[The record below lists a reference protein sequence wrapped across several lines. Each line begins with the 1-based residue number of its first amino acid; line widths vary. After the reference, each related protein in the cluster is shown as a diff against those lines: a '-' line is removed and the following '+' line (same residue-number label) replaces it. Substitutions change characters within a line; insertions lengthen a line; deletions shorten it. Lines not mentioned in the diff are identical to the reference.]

1 MGKMLLNFK
10 KILIISILVFSTN
23 LLLYNESYAE
33 TAPTGKTG
41 GGKSAADAGAGI
53 AQVLCNVIKVAQG
66 ATGKTIATLVII
78 SMVIGLFLGKIT
90 WGVAIAVA
98 VGMGVLFGA
107 NTLVSFLSDTK
118 GGGTVADVCPK
129 QDTTS

>member
-10 KILIISILVFSTN
+10 KILIISILVFFAN
-23 LLLYNESYAE
+23 FLLCTESYAD
-33 TAPTGKTG
+33 PTKPQDA
-41 GGKSAADAGAGI
+41 KDAGAGI
-53 AQVLCNVIKVAQG
+53 ANVLCNVIHVAQG

-78 SMVIGLFLGKIT
+78 SMAIGLFLGKIT

-107 NTLVSFLSDTK
+107 NTLVGFLSNTS
-118 GGGTVADVCPK
+118 GTTGSVTDVCAK
-129 QDTTS
+129 QDASQT

>member
-10 KILIISILVFSTN
+10 KIFIISILFFSTN
-23 LLLYNESYAE
+23 LLFCTKSYADSDKSKD
-33 TAPTGKTG
+33 PT
-41 GGKSAADAGAGI
+41 DAGAGI

-78 SMVIGLFLGKIT
+78 SMAIGLFLGKIT

-107 NTLVSFLSDTK
+107 NTLVGFLSNTS
-118 GGGTVADVCPK
+118 GGGAVTDVCP
-129 QDTTS
+129 QNDN

>member
-10 KILIISILVFSTN
+10 KILIISILVFSTSF
-23 LLLYNESYAE
+23 LLCTESYAAGE
-33 TAPTGKTG
+33 DKEGAAAKTT
-41 GGKSAADAGAGI
+41 DAGDGI
-53 AQVLCNVIKVAQG
+53 AQVLCNVIEIAQG

-78 SMVIGLFLGKIT
+78 SMAIGLFLGKIT

-107 NTLVSFLSDTK
+107 NTVVGFLAGSGK
-118 GGGTVADVCPK
+118 GGDNNVCNTLK
-129 QDTTS
+129 VGK

>member
-1 MGKMLLNFK
+1 MLLNFK
-10 KILIISILVFSTN
+10 KIMVITLMIFSMNFLLSTN
-23 LLLYNESYAE
+23 SRAGE
-33 TAPTGKTG
+33 APPATPATP
-41 GGKSAADAGAGI
+41 ADAGKGI

-78 SMVIGLFLGKIT
+78 SMAIGLFLGKIT

-107 NTLVSFLSDTK
+107 NTLVSFLSSTDGK
-118 GGGTVADVCPK
+118 GTATDVCNLGNDNK
-129 QDTTS
+129 

>member
-1 MGKMLLNFK
+1 MGKMLLNLK

-23 LLLYNESYAE
+23 LLLCTESYA
-33 TAPTGKTG
+33 ADDDKGGG
-41 GGKSAADAGAGI
+41 GGKTTDAGAGI
-53 AQVLCNVIKVAQG
+53 ANVLCNVIHVAQG

-78 SMVIGLFLGKIT
+78 SMAIGLFLGKIT

-107 NTLVSFLSDTK
+107 NTLVGFLSNTTD
-118 GGGTVADVCPK
+118 GGGTVSDVCPK
-129 QDTTS
+129 QDAK

>member
-1 MGKMLLNFK
+1 MLLNLK

-23 LLLYNESYAE
+23 ILLCTESYA
-33 TAPTGKTG
+33 APDNPAKG
-41 GGKSAADAGAGI
+41 GGGNTKDAGAGI
-53 AQVLCNVIKVAQG
+53 ANVLCNVIHVAQG

-78 SMVIGLFLGKIT
+78 SMAIGLFLGKIT

-107 NTLVSFLSDTK
+107 NTLVGFLSNTQ
-118 GGGTVADVCPK
+118 GGGTVSDVCPQ
-129 QDTTS
+129 QDN

>member
-1 MGKMLLNFK
+1 VGKMLLNFK

-23 LLLYNESYAE
+23 FLLCTESYA
-33 TAPTGKTG
+33 TGEGQGQGQGQSTN
-41 GGKSAADAGAGI
+41 AGDGI
-53 AQVLCNVIKVAQG
+53 AQVLCNVIEIAQG

-78 SMVIGLFLGKIT
+78 SMAIGLFLGKIT

-107 NTLVSFLSDTK
+107 NTVVGFLADGSK
-118 GGGTVADVCPK
+118 GDNNVCNTLK
-129 QDTTS
+129 VDK

>member
-1 MGKMLLNFK
+1 MLLNLK

-23 LLLYNESYAE
+23 ILLCTESYA
-33 TAPTGKTG
+33 APDPAKAG
-41 GGKSAADAGAGI
+41 GSPTDAGAGI
-53 AQVLCNVIKVAQG
+53 ANVLCNVIHVAQG

-78 SMVIGLFLGKIT
+78 SMAIGLFLGKIT

-107 NTLVSFLSDTK
+107 NTLVGFLSNTT
-118 GGGTVADVCPK
+118 GTTGSVTDVCAK
-129 QDTTS
+129 QDASQT

>member
-1 MGKMLLNFK
+1 MLLNFK
-10 KILIISILVFSTN
+10 KIMVITLMIFSMNFLLSTN
-23 LLLYNESYAE
+23 SRAGD
-33 TAPTGKTG
+33 APPATPAGP
-41 GGKSAADAGAGI
+41 ADAGKGI

-78 SMVIGLFLGKIT
+78 SMAIGLFLGKIT

-107 NTLVSFLSDTK
+107 NTLVSFLSSTD
-118 GGGTVADVCPK
+118 GTGTATDVCNLGNDNK
-129 QDTTS
+129 

>member
-1 MGKMLLNFK
+1 MLLNLK
-10 KILIISILVFSTN
+10 KILIISVLVFSTN
-23 LLLYNESYAE
+23 LLLCNESYAE
-33 TAPTGKTG
+33 ATTPGKTG
-41 GGKSAADAGAGI
+41 GGNQTQGAGAGI
-53 AQVLCNVIKVAQG
+53 ANVLCNVIHVAQG

-78 SMVIGLFLGKIT
+78 SMEIGLFLGKIT

-118 GGGTVADVCPK
+118 GGVTVADVCPK

>member
-1 MGKMLLNFK
+1 MLLNFK

-23 LLLYNESYAE
+23 FLLCTESYADGE
-33 TAPTGKTG
+33 GQG
-41 GGKSAADAGAGI
+41 QGQGQGQGKSTNAGDGI
-53 AQVLCNVIKVAQG
+53 AQVLCNVIEIAQG

-78 SMVIGLFLGKIT
+78 SMAIGLFLGKIT

-107 NTLVSFLSDTK
+107 NTVVGFLADGSK
-118 GGGTVADVCPK
+118 GDNNVCNTLK
-129 QDTTS
+129 VDK

>member
-1 MGKMLLNFK
+1 MLLNLK

-23 LLLYNESYAE
+23 FLLCTESYA
-33 TAPTGKTG
+33 APDNPAGGG
-41 GGKSAADAGAGI
+41 GGKKADAGDAI
-53 AQVLCNVIKVAQG
+53 AKVLCNVITVAQG

-78 SMVIGLFLGKIT
+78 SMAIGLFLGKIT

-107 NTLVSFLSDTK
+107 NTVVGFLA
-118 GGGTVADVCPK
+118 GGADAGGDSDVCK
-129 QDTTS
+129 TLAGN

>member
-1 MGKMLLNFK
+1 MNF
-10 KILIISILVFSTN
+10 LFSTGS
-23 LLLYNESYAE
+23 LADDPPSG
-33 TAPTGKTG
+33 T
-41 GGKSAADAGAGI
+41 DAGAGI

-78 SMVIGLFLGKIT
+78 SMAIGLFLGKIT

-107 NTLVSFLSDTK
+107 NTVVSFVSNTSSTP
-118 GGGTVADVCPK
+118 GTATDVCA
-129 QDTTS
+129 TTDKK